1 MHGLFDYDGFRT
13 EVLTMLGTQSQL
25 AYYDAAVEET
35 LDRLAS
41 FIEQHLD
48 VDALIALAR
57 PIAL

>member
-1 MHGLFDYDGFRT
+1 
-13 EVLTMLGTQSQL
+13 MLGTQSQL
-25 AYYDAAVEET
+25 APYDATVEET